1 MLRQQHAEEA
11 RRLAAEQ
18 AERERREAE
27 EARKQQAKETE
38 RLRLEQEEAERKY
51 QQAKEAARKNITVN
65 CIAPGHI
72 MTDMLAAVGEDKL
85 AAAAAR
91 IPMRRLG
98 QPEELAAAVTFLCTE
113 DASWVTG
120 QTLIVSGGGTVN

>member
-1 MLRQQHAEEA
+1 
-11 RRLAAEQ
+11 
-18 AERERREAE
+18 
-27 EARKQQAKETE
+27 
-38 RLRLEQEEAERKY
+38 
-51 QQAKEAARKNITVN
+51 
-65 CIAPGHI
+65 
-72 MTDMLAAVGEDKL
+72 MTDMLAAIGEDKL